1 MISSIFDSFLD
12 ALEYWFQLWWIAFS
26 LFIPTHPDASYI
38 AFLFLGWI
46 ISYYVANMVR
56 FDFWNELFVIEVRL
70 SFTDVMWWW
79 CIVVFLRFNAGFF
92 FFFCVIVVFDGDIP
106 QHSQNREG
114 LWRWWERQASLRFV
128 FHAGLACYHGRCC
141 NYLLL
146 LVHRI
151 SFATT
156 CFVCSHQQVSCSL
169 FFCMIYV
176 IWCFGY
182 TQGKLL

>member
-92 FFFCVIVVFDGDIP
+92 FFFLCDCSF
-106 QHSQNREG
+106 
-114 LWRWWERQASLRFV
+114 WWGYTSALPKQRRPLKMVRTT
-128 FHAGLACYHGRCC
+128 
-141 NYLLL
+141 
-146 LVHRI
+146 
-151 SFATT
+151 SFAS
-156 CFVCSHQQVSCSL
+156 VCLPCRAGVL
-169 FFCMIYV
+169 PWKM
-176 IWCFGY
+176 
-182 TQGKLL
+182 L